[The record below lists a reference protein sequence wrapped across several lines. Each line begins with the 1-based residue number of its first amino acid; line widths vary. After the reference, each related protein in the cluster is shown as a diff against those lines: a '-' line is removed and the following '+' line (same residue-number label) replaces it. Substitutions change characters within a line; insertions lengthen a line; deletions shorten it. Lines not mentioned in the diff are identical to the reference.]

1 MTTEFIH
8 PFGICVNILEY
19 QPQKE
24 IVLTIPDEIA
34 NVTTNEL
41 ENFEIFI
48 TDPSKLTYS
57 GVNLKSHVGDRI
69 HGIKVRHSTIYNVQV
84 TMKDFNNPEESG
96 SCSQYN
102 LSSYAK
108 CVDNQTHD
116 IISKV

>member
-8 PFGICVNILEY
+8 PFGICINILEY

-24 IVLTIPDEIA
+24 IVLTIPDEIT
-34 NVTTNEL
+34 NVTL
-41 ENFEIFI
+41 DDFEIFI
-48 TDPSKLTYS
+48 TDPSMMTYS
-57 GVNLKSHVGDRI
+57 GVKLHSHLGDRI
-69 HGIKVRHSTIYNVQV
+69 HGIRMRHSTIYNVQV